1 MISRVAGNCFWMH
14 RYVERVENT
23 ARMLQVNGA
32 FVLDVQLPDVQRWRP
47 FLIVAGEEP
56 RFNELFGAKKAQ
68 DGEVVQEYLTWD
80 ERCSSS
86 ILTSLRWAR
95 ENART
100 IRETIS
106 LEMWESLNE
115 AWLWM
120 KEGSARKLYLR
131 DRHTFYNRVKDICL
145 LFNGICHNTILNAEP
160 FDFMR
165 LGMLLE
171 RAGQTARILDVKYHT
186 FGREQAADETAG
198 EVAQW
203 LALLRSCAAFDP
215 FLKLSR
221 PLSGPSV
228 AGFLILEDAFPRSV
242 MHCLTRAGEFLE
254 RIDQGSHLSGERRA
268 LAKLNALIGYVK
280 PLTIGKFLERGL
292 HAELT
297 RIIDATAD
305 VCGAVHAD
313 FFDPVFEGLGRGQ
326 TQTQTQSQ
334 TQTQGENAA

>member
-32 FVLDVQLPDVQRWRP
+32 FVLDVQLPDAQRWRP
-47 FLIVAGEEP
+47 FLIVAGEQP
-56 RFNELFGAKKAQ
+56 RFDELFGAGKAH

-80 ERCSSS
+80 ERCPSS
-86 ILTSLRWAR
+86 ILTALGWAR

-120 KEGSARKLYLR
+120 KEGSARKLYQR

-171 RAGQTARILDVKYHT
+171 RAGQTGRILDVKYHT
-186 FGREQAADETAG
+186 FGREQGADETAG

-215 FLKLSR
+215 FLKLNR
-221 PLSGPSV
+221 PLSGPEV

-242 MHCLTRAGEFLE
+242 MHCLARAAEFLE
-254 RIDQGSHLSGERRA
+254 RIDAGSYPAAGGRRA
-268 LAKLNALIGYVK
+268 LPGLSALIAYVK
-280 PLTIGKFLERGL
+280 PLTIGAILERGL

-297 RIIDATAD
+297 HIIDATAG
-305 VCGAVHAD
+305 VCHAIHAD
-313 FFDPVFEGLGRGQ
+313 YFDPVFDGAVRPA
-326 TQTQTQSQ
+326 QSQ
-334 TQTQGENAA
+334 VQSQGEAPA